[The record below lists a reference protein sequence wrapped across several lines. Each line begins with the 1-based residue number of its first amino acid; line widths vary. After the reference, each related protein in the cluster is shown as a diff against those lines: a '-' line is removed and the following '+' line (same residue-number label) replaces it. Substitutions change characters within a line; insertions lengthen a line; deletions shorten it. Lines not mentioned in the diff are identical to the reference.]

1 MQGIISLSLISI
13 RAPFREIPRVYMALH
28 LYTSAE
34 PVNCMDDLTV
44 EQVIA
49 FHKQVIGTDGGD
61 DRLFSEASLHQMV
74 FLANRMDDVHTRAAL
89 ALYSLVAY
97 PAFRDGNGRTAQLV
111 AEMILFNNGYTLE
124 ECDDEMTAL
133 VQGIL
138 SFTVEQVDVEEW
150 LRSHVKKTSGHISFL
165 RG

>member
-49 FHKQVIGTDGGD
+49 FHKQVIGIDGGD

-111 AEMILFNNGYTLE
+111 AEMILFNNGYKLE
-124 ECDDEMTAL
+124 DDDDEMTGL
-133 VQGIL
+133 VHGIA
-138 SFTVEQVDVEEW
+138 SFTVEQADVEEW
-150 LRSHVKKTSGHISFL
+150 LRSRYKKTSGPISHF
-165 RG
+165 

>member
-1 MQGIISLSLISI
+1 
-13 RAPFREIPRVYMALH
+13 MALH